1 MKEPK
6 PTPPMPI
13 SLGGGEKLRVSESAV
28 YYNVATGRVMHVPIK
43 TNYDRIVNESPE
55 LLAMEICTDFG
66 GIPWCKNISECQDAL
81 CVECVIKWLK
91 QEAEK

>member
-28 YYNVATGRVMHVPIK
+28 YYNIATGRVMHVPIK
-43 TNYDRIVNESPE
+43 TNYDRLVSKSPE
-55 LLAMEICTDFG
+55 ELAE
-66 GIPWCKNISECQDAL
+66 WL
-81 CVECVIKWLK
+81 VEVAGWLPMYEGKAHPILKWLK
-91 QEAEK
+91 QEVEE